1 MEITGGAAHTTPKF
15 MLNPAIE
22 QHVRSARI
30 LIVDDEP
37 SNVRLLERFLESAG
51 YTNFVATSDSRQ
63 VEVLVREQRPDL
75 LLLDLVMP
83 HFDGFEIMA
92 AVKENLGPDETLPIV
107 VLTADENREARQR
120 ALCEGALDFLVKP
133 LDQLEV
139 LLRVHNLLTLTSLL
153 KRERERADV
162 AQDTADERARQL
174 QQSNLLLQ
182 QANAELASANAH
194 LQWAHREIEQ
204 AQDEIVNRLV
214 EAVEVRGELSRKAP
228 SKNWSSVGRLAE
240 ELARA
245 MGLDE
250 CQIELIRHA
259 APLHDIGKIGVSD
272 AVLLK
277 PTPLTPDEWDEA
289 RSHVEIGAAMLS
301 KSEASLMQ
309 MAQSIAYTHHERW
322 DGRGY
327 PRGLKGEETPIEGR
341 ILAVVDVFDALTT
354 DRPYKKAWPPEQAL
368 AEIEAQA
375 EQQFDPAVVNA
386 FSQLMRKMQTQ
397 DAQMAN

>member
-1 MEITGGAAHTTPKF
+1 

-22 QHVRSARI
+22 QHVRNARI

-37 SNVRLLERFLESAG
+37 STICLLERFLESAG
-51 YTNFVATSDSRQ
+51 YTNFVSTSDSRQ
-63 VEVLVREQRPDL
+63 VETLVREQLPDL
-75 LLLDLVMP
+75 LLLDLMMP
-83 HFDGFEIMA
+83 HLDGFEIMA
-92 AVKENLGPDETLPIV
+92 AVKKCLGPDEILPIV
-107 VLTADENREARQR
+107 VLTDDESREARHR
-120 ALCEGALDFLVKP
+120 ALSAGALDFLVKP

-139 LLRVHNLLTLTSLL
+139 LLRVHNLLTLTCLL
-153 KRERERADV
+153 NRERERTDV
-162 AQDTADERARQL
+162 AQGTTDERTRQL
-174 QQSNLLLQ
+174 EQSNQLLQ
-182 QANAELASANAH
+182 HANAELASANEH
-194 LQWAHREIEQ
+194 LEWAHREIEQ
-204 AQDEIVNRLV
+204 AQDEIVSRLV
-214 EAVEVRGELSRKAP
+214 EAVEVRGELSKADP
-228 SKNWSSVGRLAE
+228 SKNLSSVGQLAE

-250 CQIELIRHA
+250 RQIELIRHA

-277 PTPLTPDEWDEA
+277 PTPLTPTEWDEV

-354 DRPYKKAWPPEQAL
+354 DRPYKQAWPPEQAL
-368 AEIEAQA
+368 AEIEAQSA
-375 EQQFDPAVVNA
+375 QQFDPAVVSA
-386 FSQLMRKMQTQ
+386 FSQLMKKMQMQ
-397 DAQMAN
+397 DMQMAN

>member
-1 MEITGGAAHTTPKF
+1 

-22 QHVRSARI
+22 QHVRNARI

-51 YTNFVATSDSRQ
+51 YTNFVSASDSRQ
-63 VEVLVREQRPDL
+63 VETLVREQMPDL
-75 LLLDLVMP
+75 LLLDLIMP

-92 AVKENLGPDETLPIV
+92 AVKKRLGPDEVLPII
-107 VLTADENREARQR
+107 VLTADETHEARHR
-120 ALCEGALDFLVKP
+120 ALSAGALDFLIKP

-139 LLRVHNLLTLTSLL
+139 LLRVHNLLTLTYLL

-162 AQDTADERARQL
+162 AQGVADERTRQL
-174 QQSNLLLQ
+174 EQSNQLLQ
-182 QANAELASANAH
+182 HANAELASANEH

-204 AQDEIVNRLV
+204 AQNEIVSRLV
-214 EAVEVRGELSRKAP
+214 EAVEVRGELSKENP
-228 SKNWSSVGRLAE
+228 SKNLSSVGQLAE

-245 MGLDE
+245 MGLGE
-250 CQIELIRHA
+250 RQIELIRHA

-354 DRPYKKAWPPEQAL
+354 DRPYKQAWPPEQAL
-368 AEIEAQA
+368 AEIEAQSA
-375 EQQFDPAVVNA
+375 QQFDPSVVNA
-386 FSQLMRKMQTQ
+386 FSQLMKKMQSQ

>member
-1 MEITGGAAHTTPKF
+1 

-22 QHVRSARI
+22 QQVRNARI

-51 YTNFVATSDSRQ
+51 YTNFVSTSDSRQ
-63 VEVLVREQRPDL
+63 VETLVREQMPDL
-75 LLLDLVMP
+75 LLIDLMMP

-92 AVKENLGPDETLPIV
+92 ALKKRLGPDETLSIV
-107 VLTADENREARQR
+107 VLTADESRESRHR
-120 ALCEGALDFLVKP
+120 ALSGGALDFLVKP

-139 LLRVHNLLTLTSLL
+139 LLRVHNLLTLTCLL
-153 KRERERADV
+153 GRERERADV
-162 AQDTADERARQL
+162 AQGAADERSRQL
-174 QQSNLLLQ
+174 EQSNQLLQ
-182 QANAELASANAH
+182 QANAELASANEH
-194 LQWAHREIEQ
+194 LEWAHREIEQ
-204 AQDEIVNRLV
+204 AQNEIVSRLV
-214 EAVEVRGELSRKAP
+214 EAVEVRGEWSKENPLKNLS
-228 SKNWSSVGRLAE
+228 NVGQLAE
-240 ELARA
+240 ALARA

-250 CQIELIRHA
+250 RQIELIRHA

-277 PTPLTPDEWDEA
+277 PTPLTPDEWAEA

-301 KSEASLMQ
+301 KSEAALMQ

-354 DRPYKKAWPPEQAL
+354 DRPYKQAWSSEQAL

-386 FSQLMRKMQTQ
+386 FSSLMKDTRTL
-397 DAQMAN
+397 

>member
-1 MEITGGAAHTTPKF
+1 

-22 QHVRSARI
+22 QQIRSARI

-37 SNVRLLERFLESAG
+37 ANVRLLERILESAG
-51 YTNFVATSDSRQ
+51 YTNFVATCDARQ
-63 VEVLVREQRPDL
+63 VESLVREQMPAL
-75 LLLDLVMP
+75 LLLDLAMP
-83 HFDGFEIMA
+83 HLDGFAVMSE
-92 AVKENLGPDETLPIV
+92 VKERLGPDDLLPIV
-107 VLTADENREARQR
+107 VLTADASSQARHR
-120 ALCEGALDFLVKP
+120 ALSAGALDFLVKP

-139 LLRVHNLLTLTSLL
+139 LLRVHNLLALTYLL
-153 KRERERADV
+153 QRERERGDV
-162 AQDTADERARQL
+162 AQCQADERTRQL
-174 QQSNLLLQ
+174 EQSNQLLEH
-182 QANAELASANAH
+182 ANAELASANAH

-204 AQDEIVNRLV
+204 AQNEIVSRLV
-214 EAVEVRGELSRKAP
+214 QAVEVRGETHGETP
-228 SKNWSSVGRLAE
+228 TKNLNRVGQLAE
-240 ELARA
+240 ALARA

-250 CQIELIRHA
+250 RQIELIRHA

-272 AVLLK
+272 AILLK
-277 PTPLTPDEWDEA
+277 PSALTPDEWDEM

-322 DGRGY
+322 DGQGY

-354 DRPYKKAWPPEQAL
+354 KRPYKQEWTAQQAL

-375 EQQFDPAVVNA
+375 AHQFDPAVVRA
-386 FSQLMRKMQTQ
+386 FSELMRP
-397 DAQMAN
+397 ASRVN